1 MPKILF
7 HFGELSLKGRN
18 RATFERQMARNIRQA
33 LGPVL
38 APGGLH
44 REHGRMV
51 AEVREA
57 SPELLE
63 HLALIPG
70 IRNFSV
76 ARRCERT
83 LEAMRE
89 AARTAILEDFGE
101 DVAGRAFRVSARRGD
116 KRFPMTSPEINLE
129 VGGWLKSHLGLVVNL
144 DAPDIDVRI
153 EITPEAAYV
162 YTRKIA
168 GIGGLPVGS
177 SGRGVVLFSGG
188 IDSPVAAYM
197 MMKRGMRVTLVHCY
211 NSTINRDFAKIRDL
225 AARLS
230 RYQGWLNLYLVDLEE
245 YQRHAIALAPAEYRM
260 ILYKRQMIREAARI
274 ARHRRAEALVTGD
287 SLGQVASQTLANIR
301 AIYDASPLPLLSP
314 LIALDKEEII
324 HLARRIGTYALSIE
338 EYCDICSF
346 LIAKHPETKGD
357 PATVSRL
364 EAELPIDSLESPVRT
379 WRFEG
384 GRAVTD
390 APA

>member
-1 MPKILF
+1 
-7 HFGELSLKGRN
+7 
-18 RATFERQMARNIRQA
+18 
-33 LGPVL
+33 
-38 APGGLH
+38 
-44 REHGRMV
+44 
-51 AEVREA
+51 
-57 SPELLE
+57 
-63 HLALIPG
+63 
-70 IRNFSV
+70 
-76 ARRCERT
+76 
-83 LEAMRE
+83 
-89 AARTAILEDFGE
+89 
-101 DVAGRAFRVSARRGD
+101 
-116 KRFPMTSPEINLE
+116 
-129 VGGWLKSHLGLVVNL
+129 
-144 DAPDIDVRI
+144 
-153 EITPEAAYV
+153 
-162 YTRKIA
+162 
-168 GIGGLPVGS
+168 
-177 SGRGVVLFSGG
+177 
-188 IDSPVAAYM
+188 VAAYM

-230 RYQGWLNLYLVDLEE
+230 RYQGRLNLYLVDLEE

-364 EAELPIDSLESPVRT
+364 EAELPIDSLESPVRVLH
-379 WRFEG
+379 FKSGEEISAG
-384 GRAVTD
+384 
-390 APA
+390 